1 MLVRRIA
8 RPLLASVF
16 VVTGLDALRNPGART
31 TQTAHLLGQVPTPA
45 SVPDDPDLL
54 VRINGGV
61 LVAGGALLATGRLPR
76 LASAV
81 LAASLVPTTAVEHAF
96 WEEID
101 PERKAQSRN
110 LFLKNVG
117 LLGGLLIAAADTEGR
132 PGLAWRAR
140 HATQRTTHEAQ
151 LIGRAARRE
160 TKRAVRKAQAVV
172 S

>member
-16 VVTGLDALRNPGART
+16 VITGVDALRNPAPRTAQAAR
-31 TQTAHLLGQVPTPA
+31 
-45 SVPDDPDLL
+45 LL

-61 LVAGGALLATGRLPR
+61 LVAGGALLATGRFPR
-76 LASAV
+76 IASTL
-81 LAASLVPTTAVEHAF
+81 LAASIIPTTAVEHAF
-96 WEEID
+96 WEETD
-101 PERKAQSRN
+101 PQRKAQSRN

-117 LLGGLLIAAADTEGR
+117 LLGGLLLAAVDTEGR

-140 HATQRTTHEAQ
+140 NVTTRTRREAKHAT
-151 LIGRAARRE
+151 RAAKQEARLLARR
-160 TKRAVRKAQAVV
+160 AQDVV